1 MKSAALSLLQS
12 RKFWLTTLTICTSIA
27 MYLRHAITADQLANV
42 LTASSAVLVLAIS
55 HEDRGAPQT
64 IAAGGDVTVTPVA
77 PKAPDSGDVDNLA
90 SGARPAEQTDPAI
103 VVTIPES
110 PKGQS

>member
-1 MKSAALSLLQS
+1 MKNAALSLLQS
-12 RKFWLTTLTICTSIA
+12 RKFWLTTITICTSIA
-27 MYLRHAITADQLANV
+27 MYFRHAITADQLANV

-64 IAAGGDVTVTPVA
+64 IAAGGDITVTPA
-77 PKAPDSGDVDNLA
+77 PKPLPSGDVAHLA
-90 SGARPAEQTDPAI
+90 IGARSAEQTDPAI

>member
-1 MKSAALSLLQS
+1 MKSAALSLIQS

-27 MYLRHAITADQLANV
+27 MYLRHAIDAGQLANV
-42 LTASSAVLVLAIS
+42 LTASSAVLVFAIS

-77 PKAPDSGDVDNLA
+77 PKAPDSGDVAHLA
-90 SGARPAEQTDPAI
+90 SAQVSADSTQPITVPS
-103 VVTIPES
+103 IP
-110 PKGQS
+110 PKGNS